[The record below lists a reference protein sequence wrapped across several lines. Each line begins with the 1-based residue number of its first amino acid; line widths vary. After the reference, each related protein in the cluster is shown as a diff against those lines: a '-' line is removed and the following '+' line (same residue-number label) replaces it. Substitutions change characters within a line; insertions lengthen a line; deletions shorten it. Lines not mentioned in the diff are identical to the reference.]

1 MRCLQNNGKNT
12 TDKENKMAA
21 KSMTPA
27 QAAAAVKKATAK
39 KTAKTPTSGT
49 GQSGYSGK
57 VSPAVLAQVKKDGM
71 ALALQKVATY
81 KAPSNPYIEAAYR
94 MYGKAKVDAVRNS
107 PAVQKKL
114 STAGTGGTNPGTFMS
129 PNEIKK
135 FVTKAAKA
143 NIALPKAV
151 LDMIKKAAK

>member
-12 TDKENKMAA
+12 TDKENKMATA
-21 KSMTPA
+21 KSA
-27 QAAAAVKKATAK
+27 DAARKAAMAK
-39 KTAKTPTSGT
+39 KTTPAKKTT
-49 GQSGYSGK
+49 GQSGYTGK

-81 KAPSNPYIEAAYR
+81 KSPSSPYIEAAYR
-94 MYGKAKVDAVRNS
+94 MYGKAKIDAVRNS